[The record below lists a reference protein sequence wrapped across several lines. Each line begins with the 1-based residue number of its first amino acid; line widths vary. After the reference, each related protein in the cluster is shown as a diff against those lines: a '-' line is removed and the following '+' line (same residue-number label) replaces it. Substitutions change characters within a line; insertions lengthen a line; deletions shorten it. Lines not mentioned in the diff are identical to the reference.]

1 MKAVEYKVK
10 HYYQPT
16 NTSCG
21 YASLAMLL
29 SYYGSKDNPDTV
41 IKKINIR
48 NHGKVPGDSSIT
60 AQLAAWLAGQ
70 GYKVTFFSFD
80 NQITD
85 LSWADL
91 NQNEILKRLEKAKD
105 VRDVS
110 AVCCKEWSKTYT
122 QAYIDLIK
130 KRRRTKNPAVCYEQA
145 LVWAAPSRPSVCKH
159 LVYDVARQGQAK
171 NDRASQKCS

>member
-110 AVCCKEWSKTYT
+110 AVGGKEWSKTYT

-130 KRRRTKNPAVCYEQA
+130 N
-145 LVWAAPSRPSVCKH
+145 
-159 LVYDVARQGQAK
+159 G
-171 NDRASQKCS
+171 